1 MITVRLLVHHKCA
14 KHLSPLKMIVKTGRG
29 LQVKEST
36 QVRVLI
42 KVYDQKPQNS
52 HNVSLKKK
60 IRFYDQNRVFMQ
72 KTE

>member
-1 MITVRLLVHHKCA
+1 MITARLLVHHKCA

-36 QVRVLI
+36 QVTVLI

-52 HNVSLKKK
+52 HNV
-60 IRFYDQNRVFMQ
+60 V
-72 KTE
+72 